1 MADRTTERIVITKEN
16 PLVYELRIDFYVNEW
31 VNELVSEW
39 GNEWVSERASEWA
52 SEWMWRSEGGR
63 EREYFIEHIV
73 PESNMMLTFFKL

>member
-1 MADRTTERIVITKEN
+1 MADRKTERIVITKEN

-39 GNEWVSERASEWA
+39 V
-52 SEWMWRSEGGR
+52 WRSEGGR

-73 PESNMMLTFFKL
+73 PESNMMLTFF